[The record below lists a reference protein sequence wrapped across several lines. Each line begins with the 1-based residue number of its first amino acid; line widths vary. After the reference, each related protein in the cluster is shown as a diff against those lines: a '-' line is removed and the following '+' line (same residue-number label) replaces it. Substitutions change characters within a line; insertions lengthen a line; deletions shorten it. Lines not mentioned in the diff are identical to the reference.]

1 MKVLIKKFLSK
12 DAVESFVINTTGKI
26 TMLMIGL
33 MIGYYLK
40 NWLF

>member
-1 MKVLIKKFLSK
+1 MKSLIEKFLSR
-12 DAVESFVINTTGKI
+12 DAVENLVINTTGKI